1 MTDRVLPGGFV
12 VAVTGGLACGKSTV
26 GRLLAE
32 LGLEGLDTDGVAHER
47 MGAGTPETA
56 ALARIFGPRIL
67 AADGAVDRKA
77 LAAVVFPDPE
87 AMGRLNAIVHPGV
100 LARVAEWVRDVRA
113 RNAAGAVQIP
123 LFFEAGVEA
132 TGWDAILV
140 VAASPETVQ
149 RRLRQRGIGE
159 EEALRRLAAQ
169 WPLEEKVR
177 RATHVIWN
185 NGSLEELAEKVRDI
199 LHDMMKKETRQHD

>member
-1 MTDRVLPGGFV
+1 MAARVIPGGFV

-26 GRLLAE
+26 GRLLVE
-32 LGLEGLDTDGVAHER
+32 RGLEGLDTDVVAHEL

-56 ALARIFGPRIL
+56 ALSETFGPGVL
-67 AADGAVDRKA
+67 AANGSVDRKVLASIVFSDPAA
-77 LAAVVFPDPE
+77 L
-87 AMGRLNAIVHPGV
+87 GRLNAIVHPGV
-100 LARVAEWVRDVRA
+100 LARVAVWVRDVRA

-123 LFFEAGVEA
+123 LLFEAGVEA

-149 RRLRQRGIGE
+149 RRLRLRGIE
-159 EEALRRLAAQ
+159 EEEVLRRLAAQ

-199 LHDMMKKETRQHD
+199 LHDMMKKEKRQHD